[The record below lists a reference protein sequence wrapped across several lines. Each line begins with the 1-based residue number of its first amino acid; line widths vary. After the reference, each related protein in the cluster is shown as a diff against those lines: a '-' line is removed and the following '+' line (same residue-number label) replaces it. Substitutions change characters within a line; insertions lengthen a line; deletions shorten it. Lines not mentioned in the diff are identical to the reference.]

1 MKSLMRSLFF
11 IGTFTIGTGVGLA
24 CTCVPPPAPTEAL
37 EEAAA
42 VFSGKVVQIKS
53 HKPVG
58 DIFGGVEVVFRVNR
72 AWKGINKS
80 TARVF
85 TSSQSAACGYSFS
98 KGHTYLV
105 YASGNSRGRL
115 STSICSRTKRL
126 KDAREDL
133 NQLGAGKKL

>member
-1 MKSLMRSLFF
+1 MKSLMLLLIF
-11 IGTFTIGTGVGLA
+11 IGTFTVGARVALA
-24 CTCVPPPAPTEAL
+24 CTCVPPPSPTEAR
-37 EEAAA
+37 EDAAA
-42 VFSGKVVQIKS
+42 VFSGKVVQIKR
-53 HKPVG
+53 HKPAE
-58 DIFGGVEVVFRVNR
+58 DIFGGVEVVFRVDR
-72 AWKGINKS
+72 AWKGVNKG

-85 TSSQSAACGYSFS
+85 TSSQSAACGYRFS

-133 NQLGAGKKL
+133 DALAAGKKL